1 MKWCM
6 RFGVSLAVCSAV
18 VAAAAADAPPAR
30 PSAKPKVEFRWL
42 ERKPIKG
49 VTEDKGFRFGYGP
62 EDIFYPHKT
71 PVLTGDAVARTRVST
86 RDLGSGLT
94 WRYHY
99 SVDFE
104 FTAAAKAKLAE
115 DRGPGGTGL
124 LGVYVD
130 GAYWSLA
137 YFQERTKAT
146 FEPAAGYFTSRA
158 GVDRITGAFE

>member
-6 RFGVSLAVCSAV
+6 RVGVSLAVCWAV
-18 VAAAAADAPPAR
+18 VAVAAAQAPPAR
-30 PSAKPKVEFRWL
+30 PPAKPKVEFRWL
-42 ERKPIKG
+42 EDKPIKG
-49 VTEDKGFRFGYGP
+49 VTEDKGIRTSCGD
-62 EDIFYPHKT
+62 ELSYPHKT
-71 PVLTGDAVARTRVST
+71 PVLTGDAVAGTRVSKIT
-86 RDLGSGLT
+86 FNPTTNPQDMF
-94 WRYHY
+94 

-104 FTAAAKAKLAE
+104 LTADAKAKLAA

-146 FEPAAGYFTSRA
+146 FEPSAGYFTSRA
-158 GVDRITGAFE
+158 EVDRITGAFK